1 MSFKAWQ
8 LPLRL
13 ATGLYILNSG
23 LSKQRLDDE
32 HAKSYADAASS
43 AYPPV
48 ADMDPKHFV
57 TLLSANELLVGAT
70 LLALPFVSPL
80 VAGLSLLGFSGSL
93 NWFYLKTPGM
103 HEPGSLRPTE
113 QGVPLA
119 KDFWMTSIALALI
132 VDGLTPGGRRR

>member
-1 MSFKAWQ
+1 MSFRAWQ

-23 LSKQRLDDE
+23 LSKQRIDE
-32 HAKSYADAASS
+32 EQAKHYADAAS
-43 AYPPV
+43 AAFPPV
-48 ADMDPKHFV
+48 GDMDPRHFV
-57 TLLSANELLVGAT
+57 ALLSASEITTGAT

-93 NWFYLKTPGM
+93 NWLYVKTPGM
-103 HEPGSLRPTE
+103 HEPGSLRPTQ
-113 QGVPLA
+113 QGIPIA

-132 VDGLTPGGRRR
+132 IDGLTPGGRRR